1 MSRLFGPQHRELQ
14 DHFESRKMADRI
26 EQVAAK
32 TEIDEAAKAFIE
44 SRDMFFL
51 STVDHQGRP
60 TVSYKGGAP
69 GLVKVLNPTEI
80 AFPSYDGNGMYL
92 SMGNINAHPEIGM
105 LFIAFDRPFR
115 LRLQGR
121 AEIVMDGP
129 EVALFKEAQLAV
141 RVAVSDVWMNCPRYV
156 HRYDKV
162 AESRYVPQA
171 DAETLAANGN
181 ASKGSRTCCARTRR
195 RPSKRRGR
203 SPRTSGWP
211 GCSVVTRTPDAGA
224 PAENS
229 RPMTDLPFDA
239 RGP

>member
-92 SMGNINAHPEIGM
+92 SMGNINAHPEIGI

-171 DAETLAANGN
+171 DAETPLCEWKRIEGFEDVLRPDEAAAVEKAGQIAQDEWMARVFRGDEN
-181 ASKGSRTCCARTRR
+181 A
-195 RPSKRRGR
+195 
-203 SPRTSGWP
+203 
-211 GCSVVTRTPDAGA
+211 
-224 PAENS
+224 
-229 RPMTDLPFDA
+229 
-239 RGP
+239 

>member
-14 DHFESRKMADRI
+14 DHFESRPMADRI
-26 EQVAAK
+26 EQVAAQ

-51 STVDHQGRP
+51 ATVDHQGRP
-60 TVSYKGGAP
+60 TVSYKGGDP
-69 GLVKVLNPTEI
+69 GFVKVLNPTEI

-156 HRYDKV
+156 HRYEKV
-162 AESRYVPQA
+162 ATSRYVPRA
-171 DAETLAANGN
+171 GAETPLCEWKRIAGFEDVLRPDEAAAVEKAGQITQDEWMGRVFNGDEN
-181 ASKGSRTCCARTRR
+181 A
-195 RPSKRRGR
+195 
-203 SPRTSGWP
+203 
-211 GCSVVTRTPDAGA
+211 
-224 PAENS
+224 
-229 RPMTDLPFDA
+229 
-239 RGP
+239 

>member
-32 TEIDEAAKAFIE
+32 TEIDEAARAFIE

-92 SMGNINAHPEIGM
+92 SMGNINAHPEIGI

-162 AESRYVPQA
+162 AASRYVPQA
-171 DAETLAANGN
+171 DAETPLCEWKRIEGFEDVLRPDEAAAVEKAGQIAQDEWMARVFRGDEN
-181 ASKGSRTCCARTRR
+181 A
-195 RPSKRRGR
+195 
-203 SPRTSGWP
+203 
-211 GCSVVTRTPDAGA
+211 
-224 PAENS
+224 
-229 RPMTDLPFDA
+229 
-239 RGP
+239 

>member
-1 MSRLFGPQHRELQ
+1 
-14 DHFESRKMADRI
+14 MADRI

-92 SMGNINAHPEIGM
+92 SMGNINAHPEIGI

-171 DAETLAANGN
+171 DAETPLCEWKRIEGFEDVLRPDEAAAVEKAGQIAQDEWMARVFRGDEN
-181 ASKGSRTCCARTRR
+181 A
-195 RPSKRRGR
+195 
-203 SPRTSGWP
+203 
-211 GCSVVTRTPDAGA
+211 
-224 PAENS
+224 
-229 RPMTDLPFDA
+229 
-239 RGP
+239 

>member
-92 SMGNINAHPEIGM
+92 SMGNINAHPEIGI

-162 AESRYVPQA
+162 AASRYVPQA
-171 DAETLAANGN
+171 DAETPLCEWKRIEGFEDVLRPDEAAAVEKAGQIAQDEWMARVFRGDEN
-181 ASKGSRTCCARTRR
+181 A
-195 RPSKRRGR
+195 
-203 SPRTSGWP
+203 
-211 GCSVVTRTPDAGA
+211 
-224 PAENS
+224 
-229 RPMTDLPFDA
+229 
-239 RGP
+239 

>member
-32 TEIDEAAKAFIE
+32 TEIDEAARAFIE

-162 AESRYVPQA
+162 AASRYVPQA
-171 DAETLAANGN
+171 GAETPLCEWKRIEGFEDVLRPDEAAAVEKAGQIAQDEWMARVFRGDEN
-181 ASKGSRTCCARTRR
+181 A
-195 RPSKRRGR
+195 
-203 SPRTSGWP
+203 
-211 GCSVVTRTPDAGA
+211 
-224 PAENS
+224 
-229 RPMTDLPFDA
+229 
-239 RGP
+239 

>member
-171 DAETLAANGN
+171 DAETPLCEWKRIEGFEDVLRPDEAAAVEKAGQIAQDEWMARVFRGDEN
-181 ASKGSRTCCARTRR
+181 A
-195 RPSKRRGR
+195 
-203 SPRTSGWP
+203 
-211 GCSVVTRTPDAGA
+211 
-224 PAENS
+224 
-229 RPMTDLPFDA
+229 
-239 RGP
+239 